1 MPTLR
6 RVFQCDTV
14 RAHAVAMTK
23 EPKLKTSELFDLT
36 GKVALITGG
45 SRGLGLQMTEALGE
59 MGARVAITAR
69 KANELDAAHAH
80 LKAMG
85 IEVLTHAADISDPAA
100 AAPLVEKVVGHW
112 GPIDILVN
120 NAGATW
126 GAPAED
132 HPLEAWQKVINLNL
146 TAMFVLS
153 QLIGKKVMIP
163 RGSGKIIN
171 IASIAGYAGTDPHFM
186 PTIAYNT
193 SKAGVINF
201 TRSLASE
208 WARYGIHVN
217 AIAPGV
223 FPSKMSKGMID
234 RAEQYIIDH
243 TPMRRM
249 GTDQDLKGVSV
260 LLASRASD
268 FMTGVT
274 IPVDGGFSA
283 L

>member
-1 MPTLR
+1 MNPT
-6 RVFQCDTV
+6 Q
-14 RAHAVAMTK
+14 
-23 EPKLKTSELFDLT
+23 LFNLA
-36 GKVALITGG
+36 GRVALVTGG
-45 SRGLGLQMTEALGE
+45 SRGLGLQMAEALGE
-59 MGARVAITAR
+59 MGAKVAITAR
-69 KANELDAAHAH
+69 KAQELDAAQTH

-85 IEVLTHAADISDPAA
+85 IEALTHACDLSDPAA
-100 AAPLVEKVVGHW
+100 AEPLLDKVVAQW
-112 GPIDILVN
+112 GALDILIN

-153 QLIGKKVMIP
+153 QLAGKKVMIP
-163 RGSGKIIN
+163 RKAGKIIN
-171 IASIAGYAGTDPHFM
+171 IASIAGYSGTDPHFM

-201 TRSLASE
+201 TKSLAAE
-208 WARYGIHVN
+208 WARHGIHVN
-217 AIAPGV
+217 GIAPGV

-234 RAEQYIIDH
+234 RAEQYILDH

-249 GTDQDLKGVSV
+249 GTDQDLKGVTV

>member
-1 MPTLR
+1 
-6 RVFQCDTV
+6 
-14 RAHAVAMTK
+14 
-23 EPKLKTSELFDLT
+23 LFNLT
-36 GKVALITGG
+36 DRIALVTGG
-45 SRGLGLQMTEALGE
+45 SRGLGLQMAEALGE
-59 MGARVAITAR
+59 MGAKVAITAR
-69 KANELDAAHAH
+69 KANELEAAQVH
-80 LKAMG
+80 LKGMG
-85 IEVLTHAADISDPAA
+85 IDVLTHACDLSDPAA
-100 AAPLVEKVVGHW
+100 AEPLLDKVVSQW
-112 GPIDILVN
+112 GTLDILIN

-132 HPLEAWQKVINLNL
+132 HPLDAWQKVINLNL

-153 QLIGKKVMIP
+153 QLAGKKVMIP
-163 RGSGKIIN
+163 RKAGKIIN
-171 IASIAGYAGTDPHFM
+171 IASIAGYSGTDPHFM

-201 TRSLASE
+201 TKSLAVE

-217 AIAPGV
+217 GIAPGV

-234 RAEQYIIDH
+234 RAEQYILDH

-249 GTDQDLKGVSV
+249 GTDQDLKGVTV

-274 IPVDGGFSA
+274 IPVDGGFAA